1 MGLAVLENAQDVR
14 VYEKLNGEHTLEM
27 VLPRNDPKWEYI
39 QTDNFIKVDG
49 NLYIIRATEEQRDS
63 NGKLLSNIQC
73 EHIFY
78 ELLDGYIQHK
88 ELINTTAQMTLVDF
102 LTGTR
107 FTANAVS
114 VQGNRDLEVE
124 DVTVVAGINE
134 MLKEWACEMKCAGLP
149 GADGKFLVTLLPER
163 GRNNGVQIRY
173 RKNLKSIK
181 KTTDARGVVTR
192 LYPYGKD
199 GLGIEGATQ
208 NKSGLS
214 YIDSPRINDYRI
226 PKKGSHTFND
236 IEDPDELYKAALE
249 HLATVDTPRITYE
262 VDMLELKALAEY
274 GDIEGIQ
281 LGDTVRVID
290 EELGIDVFARVVEY
304 ERHPFDP
311 WRSRVVL
318 ANFRPGLTDFLSELQ
333 DAKDIIKNIT
343 HRGKVN
349 AYWLDGLI
357 QYYSDKIR
365 DSSEFA
371 HAEIRD
377 GKGILLQNA
386 NPESPSFGAMYIGP
400 GIFAIANER
409 VNGEWNW
416 RTFGTGEGFTADLIS
431 AGRIRSEFIQIGPDT
446 EFAEGYDPGNSV
458 KQGVSYNRVFID
470 KNGLRVLD
478 PSGIARLILGE
489 YTKGKYGVKAV
500 DGELY
505 GTMIRTGSE
514 GSKTYISLEPTNELK
529 MVKDGK
535 IVVEINAF
543 QSDSSIFL
551 YKDGQQLASLGSYS
565 KNGELF
571 GALRG
576 TAPTR
581 KIALSTGFSG
591 IFVRDNGDMEFTGN
605 TNTRHVFEK
614 KIFATNGI
622 ESFGAKNAVVIT
634 ENYGQRLLYSYEMPE
649 SKFGDEGVAE
659 LKDGICRIDLDPI
672 FLETMEPNTK
682 ETPFIVHLTPY
693 DWLNLRVKEIGD
705 TYFVVEEK
713 EGLSGRF
720 AWQLN
725 GIRKGFTNIRINTTF
740 DESELDDTWEDEVDL
755 ASLEEALGL
764 TGDVRDLEV
773 EEITE

>member
-1 MGLAVLENAQDVR
+1 MYPVVYDRFDEQYKGLGLAVLENAQDVR
-14 VYEKLNGEHTLEM
+14 VCEKLNGEHTLEL
-27 VLPRNDPKWEYI
+27 VLPRDDLKWEYI

-49 NLYIIRATEEQRDS
+49 HLYIIRATEEQRDS

-73 EHIFY
+73 EHIFF
-78 ELLDGYIQHK
+78 ELLDEYIQYK
-88 ELINTTAQMTLVDF
+88 ELINTTAQTALVDF

-149 GADGKFLVTLLPER
+149 GADGKFLVTLLPAR
-163 GRNNGVQIRY
+163 GQNNGVQIRY

-214 YIDSPRINDYRI
+214 YIDSRINDYRI
-226 PKKGSHTFND
+226 PKKGSITFND

-249 HLATVDTPRITYE
+249 HLATVDMPHITYE
-262 VDMLELKALAEY
+262 VDILELKALAEY
-274 GDIEGIQ
+274 GDVEGIQ

-304 ERHPFDP
+304 ERFPFDP

-365 DSSEFA
+365 DSAEFA

-377 GKGILLQNA
+377 GKGILLQNT

-409 VNGEWNW
+409 VNSEWNW
-416 RTFGTGEGFTADLIS
+416 RTFGTGEGFTADFINTGVLNAALVKILAS
-431 AGRIRSEFIQIGPDT
+431 NAVYLDGNGMHVIDPQKNERVRI
-446 EFAEGYDPGNSV
+446 
-458 KQGVSYNRVFID
+458 
-470 KNGLRVLD
+470 
-478 PSGIARLILGE
+478 GE
-489 YTKGKYGVKAV
+489 YSKGKYGVKV
-500 DGELY
+500 TDGELY
-505 GTMIRTGSE
+505 GTLIRTGAE
-514 GSKTYISLEPTNELK
+514 GSKTYISLEPTNEFK
-529 MVKDGK
+529 MVKDGQL
-535 IVVEINAF
+535 VVQINAF

-725 GIRKGFTNIRINTTF
+725 GIRKGFAGIRIDTTF
-740 DESELDDTWEDEVDL
+740 DERDIEDAWEDEVDL

>member
-1 MGLAVLENAQDVR
+1 MYPVVYDKFDEQYKGLGLAVLENAQDVR
-14 VYEKLNGEHTLEM
+14 VYEKLNGEHTLEL
-27 VLPRNDPKWEYI
+27 VLPRDDLKWEYI

-49 NLYIIRATEEQRDS
+49 HLYIIRATEEQRDS

-73 EHIFY
+73 EHIFF
-78 ELLDGYIQHK
+78 ELLDEYIQYK
-88 ELINTTAQMTLVDF
+88 ELINTTAQTALVDF

-163 GRNNGVQIRY
+163 GQNNGVQIRY

-214 YIDSPRINDYRI
+214 YIDSRINDYRI
-226 PKKGSHTFND
+226 PKKGSITFND

-249 HLATVDTPRITYE
+249 HLATVDTHRITYE

-304 ERHPFDP
+304 ERYPFDP
-311 WRSRVVL
+311 WHSRVVL

-365 DSSEFA
+365 DSAEFA

-377 GKGILLQNA
+377 GKGILLQNT

-409 VNGEWNW
+409 VNSEWNW
-416 RTFGTGEGFTADLIS
+416 RTFGTGEGFTAD
-431 AGRIRSEFIQIGPDT
+431 FINTGVLNAALVKILASNAVYLDGTGMHVIDPKNNERVWIGNYR
-446 EFAEGYDPGNSV
+446 A
-458 KQGVSYNRVFID
+458 D
-470 KNGLRVLD
+470 KFGLKV
-478 PSGIARLILGE
+478 
-489 YTKGKYGVKAV
+489 T
-500 DGELY
+500 DGEIY
-505 GTMIRTGSE
+505 GTMIRTG
-514 GSKTYISLEPTNELK
+514 
-529 MVKDGK
+529 V
-535 IVVEINAF
+535 
-543 QSDSSIFL
+543 
-551 YKDGQQLASLGSYS
+551 
-565 KNGELF
+565 
-571 GALRG
+571 
-576 TAPTR
+576 
-581 KIALSTGFSG
+581 
-591 IFVRDNGDMEFTGN
+591 
-605 TNTRHVFEK
+605 
-614 KIFATNGI
+614 
-622 ESFGAKNAVVIT
+622 
-634 ENYGQRLLYSYEMPE
+634 
-649 SKFGDEGVAE
+649 EGV
-659 LKDGICRIDLDPI
+659 KRISPWNRQ
-672 FLETMEPNTK
+672 T
-682 ETPFIVHLTPY
+682 
-693 DWLNLRVKEIGD
+693 
-705 TYFVVEEK
+705 
-713 EGLSGRF
+713 S
-720 AWQLN
+720 
-725 GIRKGFTNIRINTTF
+725 
-740 DESELDDTWEDEVDL
+740 
-755 ASLEEALGL
+755 
-764 TGDVRDLEV
+764 
-773 EEITE
+773 